1 MNFFKSLF
9 NNQPNKV
16 VTPTMLQMEAT
27 ECGAASLR
35 IVLAYHKVHRSL
47 EELRDL
53 CGVSRDGSNALS
65 ITKVANQFGLK
76 SNPINIDIPK
86 IRERV
91 KFPAILFWNFN
102 HFLVLE
108 GYNETKNIFYVNDPA
123 SGRRQVEFEEFDK
136 SFTGIVLNF
145 EKKDDFKPM
154 GSPPK
159 VYSRFIPILRES
171 KYDVLFIALVTL
183 MLVIPGLAI
192 PVFTK
197 TFIDDV
203 LIHQFDYI
211 VFPLV
216 IGMVVMLIFQTI
228 LQTFQRFLLALLGVK
243 LSIVSA
249 VNFMTYVLKLPMT
262 FFGQRFLGDIADRIN
277 LNEKISMSLSNNIA
291 INIINLLVSV
301 IYGIALLTYDVELGL
316 IVIGIIFFN
325 VVLLKALKEKQN
337 DANQVVLKEKASL
350 LGLSMNGLSIIDTIK
365 ANAMEHAFFKKWA
378 GYQAKMLNAQ
388 QKSALYSYILNTAPA
403 FLNSLSTIAI
413 LFIGGY
419 EILNGNLTVGTLIA
433 FQSLAQSFSSPISNL
448 VGFSSELQLLRGD
461 VDRVND
467 VFNYEVDPLINVKGS
482 QDSNAEV
489 ASKLTGFIEIK
500 DMSFSYDRLA
510 KPIFENINL
519 TIEPGMMLAI
529 IGASGCGK
537 STVIKLLSRLH
548 YPTGGE
554 IQIDGYNINQI
565 DRHVFAGLVSVVN
578 QNIVLFPGTIRDNL
592 TFWDNSLDKEDIYQ
606 ALQDVGMLDFVQKLP
621 GELDYIVDEDGR
633 NFSGGQRQ
641 CLEIARALVSNPSIL
656 ILDEATSA
664 LDSMRE
670 FEIIENLKRR
680 GCTCIFSAHRLSAIR
695 DAHKII
701 VLDAGKIMQTGI
713 HHGLIQE
720 EGIYQSLMSNQ

>member
-35 IVLAYHKVHRSL
+35 IVLAYHKVHKSL

-388 QKSALYSYILNTAPA
+388 QKSALYSYILNTTPA

-419 EILNGNLTVGTLIA
+419 EILNGNLTIGTLIA